1 MNSPVRGTVDVDDDY
16 CTRDDDDRTIPSESE
31 VKQIEEKLFEAVSK
45 IKINLFMF
53 NSPVF
58 VKREH
63 RPTEEVERLMD
74 NLSLNPNPERK
85 GNNADS
91 LYPEKAKIRR
101 DEFVLYRRQSR
112 TEGDQIDYFAKI
124 SDEVVLSI
132 FSWLP
137 KSSLAKCSSVCKRWR
152 DLSYDCTLWK
162 RYDFGRKLIK
172 PYILGKIL
180 SRGVSV
186 LRLAMADI
194 KSPISS
200 DIFHQETR
208 CYSNLQYLD
217 ISLATI
223 GVEALADLLSLCVHL
238 RKLSLENCELNEDC
252 LLSIAQNSYLMVLNM
267 SMCTGLTPAGM
278 HAISTHCTQLKE
290 WNLAWTDLTAQ
301 CMESFLP
308 FMPKG
313 IERLNLSGHRDT
325 LNDNGLIVI
334 CNRCPNLLE
343 LDISDCPLISELAFE
358 VMVRQCSKL
367 RELHSSRSYHIP
379 ADCNRRLKNLSDF
392 KELDIFGTLTD
403 KSLNALQKLMPEVSF
418 NQNMFSTIARP
429 TTGIRRTS
437 IWGLRVRD

>member
-1 MNSPVRGTVDVDDDY
+1 MNSPDRGTVDIDDDY
-16 CTRDDDDRTIPSESE
+16 CTLNDDDRTIPSETE
-31 VKQIEEKLFEAVSK
+31 VKRIQERLYEAVNK
-45 IKINLFMF
+45 IKINLIIMF
-53 NSPVF
+53 NNPVF
-58 VKREH
+58 VKREQQ
-63 RPTEEVERLMD
+63 PIEEVEHLME
-74 NLSLNPNPERK
+74 NLSLSSNPERK
-85 GNNADS
+85 ENNADS
-91 LYPEKAKIRR
+91 LYPENAKIRT

-172 PYILGKIL
+172 PHGLGKIL
-180 SRGVSV
+180 SRGVSI

-200 DIFHQETR
+200 DIFYQEPR
-208 CYSNLQYLD
+208 YSNLQYLD

-223 GVEALADLLSLCVHL
+223 DVKGLADLLSLCIHL

-252 LLSIAQNSYLMVLNM
+252 LLSIAQNPYLTVLNM
-267 SMCTGLTPAGM
+267 SMCSGLTPAGM
-278 HAISTHCTQLKE
+278 HAISTKCTRLKE
-290 WNLAWTDLTAQ
+290 WNLAWTDLTIQ

-308 FMPKG
+308 FIPKG

-334 CNRCPNLLE
+334 FNRCPNLLE
-343 LDISDCPLISELAFE
+343 LDISDCPLISELALE
-358 VMVRQCSKL
+358 VMVKQCSKL

-379 ADCNRRLKNLSDF
+379 AYCNRHLKNLNDF
-392 KELDIFGTLTD
+392 KELDIFCTLTD
-403 KSLNALQKLMPEVSF
+403 KSLNALRKLMPEVSF